1 VYNEDTLCVGL
12 ARLGTSSQKIVAG
25 SMKELLDIDF
35 GPPLHSLVIVGD
47 THIME
52 EEFLMFFRAS

>member
-1 VYNEDTLCVGL
+1 VGL